1 MSLAGRLSTSP
12 QPPPDTV
19 DLRKVLGRFP
29 TGVTVVTA
37 HAGTPCG
44 MTANA
49 FTSVSLDPPSIL
61 VCINRNAAIYQ
72 AVRKAG
78 CFAVSVLSAA
88 QEDVARHFANHS
100 RPRGAAEFGTVGW
113 SPAPL
118 TGAPVLDGSVAWLD
132 CALTT
137 SFDGGDHEIF
147 LGNVLASG
155 FGSARNAL
163 VFFGGSFH
171 QLVPGHPESS

>member
-12 QPPPDTV
+12 QPPQDTGE
-19 DLRKVLGRFP
+19 LRKVLGRFP

-37 HAGTPCG
+37 HAGAPCG

-61 VCINRNAAIYQ
+61 VCISRNAAIYQ
-72 AVRKAG
+72 AVRTAG

-88 QEDVARHFANHS
+88 QEDVARHFADHS
-100 RPRGAAEFGTVGW
+100 RPRGAAEFGAVGW

-118 TGAPVLDGSVAWLD
+118 TGTPVLDGSHAWLD
-132 CALTT
+132 CALIT
-137 SFDGGDHEIF
+137 SYDGGDHEIF
-147 LGNVLASG
+147 LGKVLAGG

-163 VFFGGSFH
+163 VYYGGSFH
-171 QLVPGHPESS
+171 QLVPGNTESS

>member
-1 MSLAGRLSTSP
+1 MSRAGRLSTSP
-12 QPPPDTV
+12 QPPQDTGE
-19 DLRKVLGRFP
+19 LRKVLGRFS

-37 HAGTPCG
+37 YAGTPCG

-61 VCINRNAAIYQ
+61 VCVHRNAAIYR

-78 CFAVSVLSAA
+78 CFAVSVLSAG
-88 QEDVARHFANHS
+88 QEDVARHFADHS
-100 RPRGAAEFGTVGW
+100 RPRGEAEFGTVAW

-118 TGAPVLDGSVAWLD
+118 TGTPVLDGALAWLD
-132 CALTT
+132 CDLTT
-137 SFDGGDHEIF
+137 SYDGGDHEIF
-147 LGNVLASG
+147 LGQVLASG
-155 FGSARNAL
+155 FGSAGDAL

-171 QLVPGHPESS
+171 QLVPGNPESS

>member
-1 MSLAGRLSTSP
+1 MSLPGTLPASP
-12 QPPPDTV
+12 HSPLDTV
-19 DLRKVLGRFP
+19 LLRKVLGRFS

-37 HAGTPCG
+37 DAGVPCG

-61 VCINRNAAIYQ
+61 VCVNRNAAIYH

-78 CFAVSVLSAA
+78 CFAVSVLSGG
-88 QEDVARHFANHS
+88 QEDMARYFADRS
-100 RPRGAAEFGTVGW
+100 RPRGAAEFEAIGW

-118 TGAPVLDGSVAWLD
+118 TGTPVLDGSLAWLD

-137 SFDGGDHEIF
+137 SHDGGDHEIF
-147 LGNVLASG
+147 LGTVLAVGSG
-155 FGSARNAL
+155 TGQDAL
-163 VFFGGSFH
+163 VFFGGNFH
-171 QLVPGHPESS
+171 RLLPGTQEGT